1 LKKRVN
7 QRLKKL
13 AKWSDSSSEERQS
26 EFRVFRGSYGYTSSS
41 SYRPAPPTATTPYRP
56 PAYPS
61 QAPQQTIGRPF
72 PSASNSYNPNSTIGI
87 ISNNFN
93 NSSALSSNPA
103 PRTSSFPLLASALA
117 ERAQHLEQK
126 QTQPPP
132 QSTQPLQSQSLQET
146 PSVRKQLE
154 QELQEKDS
162 QREELIAKLQSELQ
176 QHQQEQKDETPAQEQ
191 EETLDEIDPMEE
203 SVEEG
208 ASSMKQSL
216 SE

>member
-41 SYRPAPPTATTPYRP
+41 SYRPAPPATTTPYRP

-61 QAPQQTIGRPF
+61 QAPHSIGRPF

-87 ISNNFN
+87 ISNNLN
-93 NSSALSSNPA
+93 NSSALSSNPSQ
-103 PRTSSFPLLASALA
+103 RTSSFPLLASALA

-126 QTQPPP
+126 QTQPS
-132 QSTQPLQSQSLQET
+132 QSSQPLQSQQLET

-176 QHQQEQKDETPAQEQ
+176 QHQQEQKEETPAQEQ
-191 EETLDEIDPMEE
+191 EEREEVVDEIDPMEE
-203 SVEEG
+203 SVEEPS
-208 ASSMKQSL
+208 AL
-216 SE
+216 LEEE